1 VIAVYDALQRRDA
14 GTFSFDAEGRISG
27 LVVGGEDQQT
37 LDEFLG

>member
-1 VIAVYDALQRRDA
+1 MRE
-14 GTFSFDAEGRISG
+14 TFSFDAEGRISG